1 MTGNTKF
8 LDLDAVDMGAEVVIK
23 LQGIEHKLKPVSVG
37 DFIANTK
44 LVQGLGVATDV
55 ETEVQTI
62 ITMLITSP
70 LQTSEGRVTMT
81 REMLIDLPIAAL
93 NKMFAFAQ
101 ENNGT
106 QKVEEEAKAEAEANP
121 QPAGA

>member
-62 ITMLITSP
+62 ITMLIRAFP
-70 LQTSEGRVTMT
+70 TMT